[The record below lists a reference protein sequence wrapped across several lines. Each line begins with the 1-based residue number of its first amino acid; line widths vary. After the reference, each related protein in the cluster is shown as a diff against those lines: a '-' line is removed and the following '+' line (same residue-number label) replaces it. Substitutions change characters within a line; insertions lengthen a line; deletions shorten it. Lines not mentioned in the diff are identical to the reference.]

1 MTIDDG
7 SHPPADPPT
16 GGVLVAT
23 DFSDGARLAEQ
34 RAAQLARE
42 HGVPL
47 ILLHVLPN
55 DWMAALQEWL
65 GAARPSDR
73 IVADAQATL
82 QATARRLQDEQGW
95 PVHPVFAQGH
105 PVHAIGE
112 TALRCAAR
120 WVVVGAHGRGRLQRL
135 LLGTTAERLLR
146 KATYPLLVV
155 RQPVQ
160 HGYRCALVPVDFSP
174 WSAPALALADALAPH
189 AAVEMLHAYTV
200 PFEEKLRFAGV
211 DDDMIALYRE
221 KTRERAAARL
231 HELARQRGWPPSRYH
246 VTLHEG
252 DAAPGIVQQAA
263 RRACD
268 LIVIGKH
275 GLSAAEEL
283 LFGSVTEHVL
293 SEAPCDVLVSPGRAS
308 G

>member
-1 MTIDDG
+1 
-7 SHPPADPPT
+7 
-16 GGVLVAT
+16 
-23 DFSDGARLAEQ
+23 
-34 RAAQLARE
+34 
-42 HGVPL
+42 
-47 ILLHVLPN
+47 
-55 DWMAALQEWL
+55 
-65 GAARPSDR
+65 
-73 IVADAQATL
+73 
-82 QATARRLQDEQGW
+82 
-95 PVHPVFAQGH
+95 
-105 PVHAIGE
+105 
-112 TALRCAAR
+112 
-120 WVVVGAHGRGRLQRL
+120 LQRL

-246 VTLHEG
+246 ATLHEG

-283 LFGSVTEHVL
+283 LLGSVTEHVL

-308 G
+308 D